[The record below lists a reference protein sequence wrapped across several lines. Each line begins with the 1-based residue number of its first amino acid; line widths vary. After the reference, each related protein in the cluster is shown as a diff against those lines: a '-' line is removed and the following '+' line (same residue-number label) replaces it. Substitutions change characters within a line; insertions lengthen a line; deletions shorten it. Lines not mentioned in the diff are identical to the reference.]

1 VGCCAGAVKDLS
13 QLCAS
18 PTVWFGSLPKPRISP
33 RPFELSL
40 SKPGCARGLADG
52 GHALVEGGGRES
64 PGMRVPFF
72 WVAKRKEPKKRRPYR
87 LRPCASL
94 RATCGARG
102 RSALRN
108 SLCAARAAQTAAASQ
123 STKPVCPSA
132 HRPPRP
138 LRSSAHP
145 EGNPGPNI
153 HTGHCFAALRSAPP
167 SRAQAPR
174 AAKARPSNATARVAV
189 WLSHPLLAAPAAGRL
204 RGGMGVEAPM
214 LRDLTRRGCPSGAA
228 QQQSEF
234 HGAPRNRPAAG
245 LPRSEA
251 QGSQTG
257 GRLFFA
263 YFLLAKQKKVSRRR
277 ATPGSRHPTRHAAK
291 QRARERTPV
300 PTSSARTADK
310 VPRPRK
316 DPTQQQH
323 NRYYFN
329 SFPRLSI
336 KAQSLKG
343 HKTEGHPSVG
353 IHLADEP
360 DLQRFNLTEIGAALA
375 AKGYFSPLRGLC
387 TANAVTSFQ
396 LLLKSGFLFLRKI
409 LQPATR
415 SSPLPR

>member
-1 VGCCAGAVKDLS
+1 
-13 QLCAS
+13 
-18 PTVWFGSLPKPRISP
+18 
-33 RPFELSL
+33 
-40 SKPGCARGLADG
+40 
-52 GHALVEGGGRES
+52 
-64 PGMRVPFF
+64 MRVPFF
-72 WVAKRKEPKKRRPYR
+72 WVAKRKEPKKRRPCC
-87 LRPCASL
+87 LRPLRCATGQPGVL
-94 RATCGARG
+94 GHGVHRRTRCALAR
-102 RSALRN
+102 S
-108 SLCAARAAQTAAASQ
+108 AQTAAVSQ
-123 STKPVCPSA
+123 NTKHARSDARATPCPA
-132 HRPPRP
+132 RPR
-138 LRSSAHP
+138 RIQKGTRGSDS
-145 EGNPGPNI
+145 
-153 HTGHCFAALRSAPP
+153 HTGHCFAALRSATL
-167 SRAQAPR
+167 SQREALAP
-174 AAKARPSNATARVAV
+174 AKAGPSKAMARVAV
-189 WLSHPLLAAPAAGRL
+189 WLFGCLAVWLFGCLAVWLFGCLAVWL
-204 RGGMGVEAPM
+204 F
-214 LRDLTRRGCPSGAA
+214 GCPTPAGCACGGVVAGWHGRPSARASCSSSPWLFERRA
-228 QQQSEF
+228 QAQSEF